1 MLGHRVEFHQ
11 RAGDALVVE
20 PGLRLAA
27 IAHRNAGERQSGDAV
42 MEPARQ
48 HPPDGTEAGDGNAR
62 LNT

>member
-1 MLGHRVEFHQ
+1 MPRHRVELHQ

-20 PGLRLAA
+20 PGLRLGA
-27 IAHRNAGERQSGDAV
+27 IAHRNAGQRQSRDAV

-48 HPPDGTEAGDGNAR
+48 HPPDGTEAGNGDAG